1 MMFARPDIRR
11 VIALL
16 ALGAMTVIGQ
26 EPGVTQEATRPVASL
41 TPPGIDLSAGGNPLW
56 SVPLTSLAATR
67 NRPIFSTTRRPP
79 PDRNLA
85 HRPRPSS
92 LSSRPPFVLVGAI
105 AADSDSIAILVDG
118 GTKAVVRLRQGESHR
133 GWTLQSVKPRE
144 VTLRSDRRTA
154 VLELGSK

>member
-1 MMFARPDIRR
+1 MVVRRHIRT
-11 VIALL
+11 VIVLL

-26 EPGVTQEATRPVASL
+26 EPGAAEETTRPVASL
-41 TPPGIDLSAGGNPLW
+41 TPAGIDLSAGGNPLW
-56 SVPLTSLAATR
+56 SVPLTSLTATR
-67 NRPIFSTTRRPP
+67 NRPIFSATRRPP

-85 HRPRPSS
+85 NQPRPSP
-92 LSSRPPFVLVGAI
+92 LSNRPPFVLVGAI

-133 GWTLQSVKPRE
+133 GWTLQAVKPRE
-144 VTLRSDRRTA
+144 VTMRNDRQSA